1 MSCWTKEELENMLE
15 DVVNE
20 LDLSEVMIEK
30 HGQEG
35 TAPATLVR
43 LVLEQKDK
51 QIKMLKLSM
60 KQIEALS

>member
-1 MSCWTKEELENMLE
+1 MSCWTKEELEDMLY

-20 LDLSEVMIEK
+20 LNLSEEMIEK

-43 LVLEQKDK
+43 LVLEQKDRE
-51 QIKMLKLSM
+51 ITMLKQGFKS
-60 KQIEALS
+60 I